1 MPLLT
6 MNPTSH
12 SLVRNR
18 GITRCFTVLALGLAS
33 LAIKLPHDELQ
44 ADPGYTAK
52 SGRIAFAVGTNIPFL
67 KVSGSSSAVKG
78 GGEATVAGNTATI
91 RNLRFEVDPKTLK
104 TGMELRDRH
113 MYEKVFTATDGS
125 IPRIVLRADQFQA
138 QYNSKTSKWEGSL
151 QAQMTLRGVTK
162 PVSFRAWGEK
172 KGAGGIVNAT
182 GTVKTSD
189 FGVKTISYSGATVN
203 DGVAVT
209 VSDLRIE
216 P

>member
-1 MPLLT
+1 
-6 MNPTSH
+6 MNPTNR
-12 SLVRNR
+12 SLARKDRV
-18 GITRCFTVLALGLAS
+18 IRCITVLALGLAS
-33 LAIKLPHDELQ
+33 LALKLPHGELQ
-44 ADPGYTAK
+44 ADPGYTAR

-91 RNLRFEVDPKTLK
+91 RNLRFEVDPKTFK

-113 MYEKVFTATDGS
+113 MYEKVFTAADGS
-125 IPRIVLRADQFQA
+125 IPRLVLRAGQFQA
-138 QYNSKTSKWEGSL
+138 HYNPKTSKWEGSL
-151 QAQMTLRGVTK
+151 QAQLTLRGVTK
-162 PVSFRAWGEK
+162 PVLFRASGEK
-172 KGAGGIVNAT
+172 KGAGGIINAA

-189 FGVKTISYSGATVN
+189 FGVNKISYTGATVN
-203 DGVAVT
+203 DDVVVT